1 MALSIKDPQTDALV
15 RKLARARG
23 TSYTG
28 AIRLAV
34 ENELA
39 REARPKRSF
48 DEVMA
53 EIQQIQD
60 ETAALPDAM
69 TAEEVD
75 AWMFDENGLPH
86 RSWSTRPR

>member
-1 MALSIKDPQTDALV
+1 MALSIKDPETDALV

-86 RSWSTRPR
+86 

>member
-86 RSWSTRPR
+86 